1 MPQGEKN
8 GSMVIMRQTMVPG
21 YAVLSLLWGR
31 SKEIQC
37 SESLLLLILSE
48 TILPILTKW
57 KQPPAF
63 GEEELRYWTVWITH
77 FDVTIFH
84 CREGVNSRPNP

>member
-21 YAVLSLLWGR
+21 YAILSLLWGR
-31 SKEIQC
+31 SKEISY

-57 KQPPAF
+57 KQLPAF
-63 GEEELRYWTVWITH
+63 GDKELRYWTVIT
-77 FDVTIFH
+77 FH
-84 CREGVNSRPNP
+84 CREGVNSGPNP